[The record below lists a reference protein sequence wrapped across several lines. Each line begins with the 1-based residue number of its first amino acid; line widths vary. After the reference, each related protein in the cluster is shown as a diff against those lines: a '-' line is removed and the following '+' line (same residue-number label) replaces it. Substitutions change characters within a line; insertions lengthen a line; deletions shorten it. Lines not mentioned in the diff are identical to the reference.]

1 MKTLKTNITKRHRA
15 AHLFSSLTLAVLLII
30 PFQSFSQ
37 EEKKTVPDGTE
48 GAVHVLHGVDSVTGK
63 AEKLPANEF
72 DNSYSTFKIGAGY
85 IHDYVTYVQ
94 SDVFKQQMD
103 SGDFVLDPQW
113 KLRDFRILFTGRLKT
128 KRTLTWKF
136 AFMYD
141 GEYEKWLVRE
151 TGVII
156 GAPELAG
163 HIFIGRTK
171 NGFSL
176 VKVMNGH
183 FPWGAERQMALD
195 PIPILSDGIKWFGH
209 LPKSRIFWNLGY
221 YNDRFSEGQAFSTN
235 AWQYVARVGWM
246 PYYNKEKNRLVHIA
260 ANLSYA
266 SPLNGQITVK
276 SRPESNPTPQLI
288 STGKFNADNSSHV
301 GGEIYFSTGRLMLGS
316 EVMMHS
322 YYSPGEDHQFIGG
335 NAVLTY
341 SITGAVRPYT
351 TNGSIYAYVPVKKPV
366 YEGGW
371 GEWEAV
377 LHISTFNLN
386 DGSLKGGQFRRFTP
400 MINWYLSNNLRFEFI
415 YGYGEYDR
423 YGLLGDVQFFQFRVQ
438 VSLL

>member
-1 MKTLKTNITKRHRA
+1 MVI
-15 AHLFSSLTLAVLLII
+15 LLIL
-30 PFQSFSQ
+30 PYHSFSQ

-48 GAVHVLHGVDSVTGK
+48 GAVHYIHGIDTVTGR
-63 AEKLPANEF
+63 AEKLAPNEF
-72 DNSYSTFKIGAGY
+72 DNSYSTFKIGLGY
-85 IHDYVTYVQ
+85 NHDYVTYIK

-103 SGDFVLDPQW
+103 SGGFVLDPQF
-113 KLRDFRILFTGRLKT
+113 KLRDFRMLFTGRLKT

-141 GEYEKWLVRE
+141 GDNEKWLVRE

-156 GAPELAG
+156 GVPELFG
-163 HIFIGRTK
+163 HIFVGRTK

-195 PIPILSDGIKWFGH
+195 PIPILSDGIKWFGFM
-209 LPKSRIFWNLGY
+209 PKSRIFWNLGY
-221 YNDRFSEGQAFSTN
+221 YNDVFSKGQSFSTN
-235 AWQYVARVGWM
+235 EWQYVARVGWM
-246 PYYNKEKNRLVHIA
+246 PFYNKEKNKLIHIA

-266 SPLNGQITVK
+266 RPLDGQVTVK

-288 STGKFNADNSSHV
+288 NTGKFAADNSSHI

-316 EVMMHS
+316 EVMMHN
-322 YYSPGEDHQFIGG
+322 YYSSFENHKYIGG

-341 SITGAVRPYT
+341 SITGGVRPYT
-351 TNGSIYAYVPVKKPV
+351 TNGSIYAYVPVKKTV
-366 YEGGW
+366 FKGGW

-377 LHISTFNLN
+377 LHVSTFDLN
-386 DGSLKGGQFRRFTP
+386 DGSIKGGQFRRFTP
-400 MINWYLSNNLRFEFI
+400 MVNWFLSENLRMEFV
-415 YGYGEYDR
+415 YGYGEFDR
-423 YGLLGDVQFFQFRVQ
+423 YDLLGKVQFFQWRIQ
-438 VSLL
+438 VSIL